1 MADLD
6 DLKQEVAKACRIIG
20 RLHLTRE
27 PNGHVSV
34 RIPDSELVLVKA
46 RGPQEAPLSY
56 TTADDLVVIDMDGNV
71 VEGREGLAK
80 PAEVFIHTEVL
91 RSRPELNSVIHI
103 HPPNIVAYTIA
114 DRPILPIVGAYN
126 PAVLRMVDAGIPV
139 YPRSILINSKERGAD
154 LAEALGGARVC
165 LMRAH
170 GITSAGGSVE
180 EATLNVIHLN
190 DLAELQF
197 KADLLGGAHPI
208 PEEDLRDILDRLPP
222 DVRQPGATRGPSSEW
237 RYYTEAYGQASRF

>member
-1 MADLD
+1 MTEVDELRE
-6 DLKQEVAKACRIIG
+6 EVAKACRIIG

-34 RIPDSELVLVKA
+34 RIPDTELVLIKA
-46 RGPQEAPLSY
+46 RGPDEAPLSY
-56 TTADDLVVIDMDGNV
+56 TTANDLVVIDMDGNV
-71 VEGREGLAK
+71 VEGRDGLAR

-91 RSRPELNSVIHI
+91 QARPELNSVIHI

-114 DRPILPIVGAYN
+114 NKPILPIVGAYN
-126 PAVLRMVDAGIPV
+126 PAVLRMVDAGVPT
-139 YPRSILINSKERGAD
+139 YPRSILINSKERGGD
-154 LAEALGGARVC
+154 LAGALGAARIC

-170 GITSAGGSVE
+170 GITSAGATVE

-197 KADLLGGAHPI
+197 KADQLGGAVPI
-208 PEEDLRDILDRLPP
+208 SDEDRRDLLDRLPG
-222 DVRQPGATRGPSSEW
+222 DVRQPGSERLGPSSEW
-237 RYYTEAYGQASRF
+237 RYYSEAYG

>member
-1 MADLD
+1 MAAVD
-6 DLKQEVAKACRIIG
+6 DLKEEVAKACRIIG

-46 RGPQEAPLSY
+46 RGPDEAPLSF
-56 TTADDLVVIDMDGNV
+56 TTVNDLIIIDMDGNL
-71 VEGREGLAK
+71 VEGRDGLAR

-91 RSRPELNSVIHI
+91 RARPELSSVIHI

-114 DRPILPIVGAYN
+114 DKPILPIVGAYN
-126 PAVLRMVDAGIPV
+126 PAVLRMVDAGIPT
-139 YPRSILINSKERGAD
+139 YRRSVLINTKERGGD
-154 LAEALGGARVC
+154 LAVTLGTARIC

-170 GITSAGGSVE
+170 GITSGGASVE

-190 DLAELQF
+190 DLAELQYR
-197 KADLLGGAHPI
+197 ADMLGGAVPI
-208 PEEDLRDILDRLPP
+208 SEEDKEDILSRLPV
-222 DVRQPGATRGPSSEW
+222 DVRQPTQERRPPSSEW
-237 RYYTEAYGQASRF
+237 RYYLEAYGGQ

>member
-1 MADLD
+1 MAELD
-6 DLKQEVAKACRIIG
+6 DLKDEVAKACRIIG

-46 RGPQEAPLSY
+46 RGSGEAPLSY
-56 TTADDLVVIDMDGNV
+56 TTPDDLAVIDMDGNM
-71 VEGREGLAK
+71 VEGRDGLAR

-91 RSRPELNSVIHI
+91 RTRPELSSVIHI

-114 DRPILPIVGAYN
+114 DKSILPIVGAYN
-126 PAVLRMVDAGIPV
+126 PAVLRMVDTGIPT
-139 YPRSILINSKERGAD
+139 YPRSVLINSKERGGD
-154 LAEALGGARVC
+154 LAQALGTARIC

-170 GITSAGGSVE
+170 GITSAGATVE

-197 KADLLGGAHPI
+197 KADLLGGAIPI
-208 PEEDLRDILDRLPP
+208 SDEDKRDILDRLPA
-222 DVRQPGATRGPSSEW
+222 DVRQPGQERRGPSSEW
-237 RYYTEAYGQASRF
+237 RYYSEAYG

>member
-1 MADLD
+1 MAIVD
-6 DLKQEVAKACRIIG
+6 DLKEEVAKACRIIG

-46 RGPQEAPLSY
+46 RGPNEAPLSY
-56 TTADDLVVIDMDGNV
+56 TTVGDLIVIDMDGNL
-71 VEGREGLAK
+71 VEGRDGLAR

-91 RSRPELNSVIHI
+91 RARPELNSVIHI

-114 DRPILPIVGAYN
+114 DKPILPIVGAYN
-126 PAVLRMVDAGIPV
+126 PAVLRMVDAGIPT
-139 YPRSILINSKERGAD
+139 YPRSVLINTKERGGD
-154 LAEALGGARVC
+154 LAAALGTAHIC

-170 GITSAGGSVE
+170 GITSGGASVE

-190 DLAELQF
+190 DLAELQY
-197 KADLLGGAHPI
+197 KADMLGGAVPI
-208 PEEDLRDILDRLPP
+208 SEEDKEDILSRLPA
-222 DVRQPGATRGPSSEW
+222 DVRQPTQERRPPSSEW
-237 RYYTEAYGQASRF
+237 RYYLEAYGGQ

>member
-1 MADLD
+1 MAELD
-6 DLKQEVAKACRIIG
+6 DLKDEVAKACRIIG

-46 RGPQEAPLSY
+46 RGSGEAPLSY
-56 TTADDLVVIDMDGNV
+56 TTPDDLAVIDMDGNM
-71 VEGREGLAK
+71 VEGRDGLAR

-91 RSRPELNSVIHI
+91 RTRPELSSVIHI

-114 DRPILPIVGAYN
+114 DKPILPIVGAYN
-126 PAVLRMVDAGIPV
+126 PAVLRMVDAGIPT
-139 YPRSILINSKERGAD
+139 YPRSVLINSKERGGD
-154 LAEALGGARVC
+154 LAQALGTARIC

-170 GITSAGGSVE
+170 GITSAGATVE

-197 KADLLGGAHPI
+197 KADLLGGAIPI
-208 PEEDLRDILDRLPP
+208 SYEDKRDILDRLPA
-222 DVRQPGATRGPSSEW
+222 DVRQPGQERRGPSSEW
-237 RYYTEAYGQASRF
+237 RYYSEAYG

>member
-1 MADLD
+1 MAEVDE
-6 DLKQEVAKACRIIG
+6 LKEEVAKACRIIG

-34 RIPDSELVLVKA
+34 RIPGSELVLIKA
-46 RGPQEAPLSY
+46 RGPDEAPLSY
-56 TTADDLVVIDMDGNV
+56 TTAADLVVIDMDGNV
-71 VEGREGLAK
+71 VEGRDGLAR

-91 RSRPELNSVIHI
+91 RARPELDSVIHI

-114 DRPILPIVGAYN
+114 DRAILPIVGAYN
-126 PAVLRMVDAGIPV
+126 PAALRLVNDGIPT
-139 YPRSILINSKERGAD
+139 YPRSVLINSKERGSD
-154 LAEALGGARVC
+154 LAAALGTARIC

-170 GITSAGGSVE
+170 GITSAGASVE

-197 KADLLGGAHPI
+197 KADLLGGANPI
-208 PEEDLRDILDRLPP
+208 AEEDMADILGREPAE
-222 DVRQPGATRGPSSEW
+222 VRQPGERRRGPSSEW
-237 RYYTEAYGQASRF
+237 RYYSEAYG

>member
-1 MADLD
+1 MAVLD
-6 DLKQEVAKACRIIG
+6 ELKEELAKACRIIG

-34 RIPDSELVLVKA
+34 RVPGSDLVLVKA
-46 RGPQEAPLSY
+46 RGPDEAPLSY
-56 TTADDLVVIDMDGNV
+56 TTASDLAVIDMDGNL
-71 VEGREGLAK
+71 VEGRDGLAR

-91 RSRPELNSVIHI
+91 RARPELNSVIHI

-114 DRPILPIVGAYN
+114 NKPILPIVGAYN
-126 PAVLRMVDAGIPV
+126 PAVLRMVDAGIPT
-139 YPRSILINSKERGAD
+139 YPRSILINSKERGGNLTSAM
-154 LAEALGGARVC
+154 GTARIC

-170 GITSAGGSVE
+170 GITSAGATVE

-197 KADLLGGAHPI
+197 KADLLGGAVPI
-208 PEEDLRDILDRLPP
+208 SEDDKRDILDRLPA
-222 DVRQPGATRGPSSEW
+222 DVRQPGDKPRVPSSEW
-237 RYYTEAYGQASRF
+237 RYYSEAYG

>member
-1 MADLD
+1 MAELD
-6 DLKQEVAKACRIIG
+6 DLKDEVAKACRIIG

-46 RGPQEAPLSY
+46 RGLGEAPLSY
-56 TTADDLVVIDMDGNV
+56 TTPDDIAVIDMDGNM
-71 VEGREGLAK
+71 VEGRDGLAR

-91 RSRPELNSVIHI
+91 RARPELSSVIHI

-114 DRPILPIVGAYN
+114 HKPILPILGAYN
-126 PAVLRMVDAGIPV
+126 PAVLRMVDAGIPT
-139 YPRSILINSKERGAD
+139 YPRSVLINSKERGGD
-154 LAEALGGARVC
+154 LAQALGTARIC

-170 GITSAGGSVE
+170 GITSAGATVE

-197 KADLLGGAHPI
+197 KADLLGGAIPI
-208 PEEDLRDILDRLPP
+208 SDEDKRDILDRLPA
-222 DVRQPGATRGPSSEW
+222 DVRQPGQERRGPSSEW
-237 RYYTEAYGQASRF
+237 RYYSEAYG

>member
-1 MADLD
+1 MAAID
-6 DLKQEVAKACRIIG
+6 DLKEEVAKACRIIG

-34 RIPDSELVLVKA
+34 RFPDSELVLVKA
-46 RGPQEAPLSY
+46 RGPDEAPLSY
-56 TTADDLVVIDMDGNV
+56 TTVDDLIVIDMDGNL
-71 VEGREGLAK
+71 VEGRDGLAK

-91 RSRPELNSVIHI
+91 RARPELNSVIHI

-126 PAVLRMVDAGIPV
+126 PAVLRMVDAGIPT
-139 YPRSILINSKERGAD
+139 YPRSVLINTKERGGD
-154 LAEALGGARVC
+154 LAAALGTARIC

-170 GITSAGGSVE
+170 GITSGGTTVE

-197 KADLLGGAHPI
+197 KADLLGGAVPI
-208 PEEDLRDILDRLPP
+208 SDEDKQDILGRLPA
-222 DVRQPGATRGPSSEW
+222 DVRQPTKKRRPPSSEW
-237 RYYTEAYGQASRF
+237 RYYSEAYGH